1 MGEAFV
7 GLVAVAI
14 AFALMLIT
22 LYGGALVLTENFWLG
37 VVFLILLP
45 PVFFIWAFIR
55 GLSGK

>member
-7 GLVAVAI
+7 GLVAVVI
-14 AFALMLIT
+14 AFVLMLIT

-37 VVFLILLP
+37 VILLILLP
-45 PVFFIWAFIR
+45 PFFFVWAFIR